1 MTAVKE
7 VAPSNR
13 NSHAMNGTVAF
24 DRTRRRSRRVWFYV
38 AALAAGAAMAA
49 ALLVAQARPSTGAA
63 DLMLIYV
70 GAEDCAPCRAWQK
83 DDGVDF
89 RRSIEF
95 SRIRY
100 REVKSQRLHE
110 LLSDAYWP
118 EELRIYRSRLKPSD
132 GVPLWLIVS
141 GDAVVAQHFGAQ
153 GWRTSVLPALR
164 SHLR

>member
-7 VAPSNR
+7 IAPDNR
-13 NSHAMNGTVAF
+13 NSDSMKGTVAF
-24 DRTRRRSRRVWFYV
+24 DRTRHRVWRVWFCIG
-38 AALAAGAAMAA
+38 ALAAGAAVAV
-49 ALLVAQARPSTGAA
+49 ALLVAQAKPSAGRAG
-63 DLMLIYV
+63 LLLIYV

-83 DDGVDF
+83 GDGVDF

-100 REVKSQRLHE
+100 REVKSPRLHE
-110 LLSDAYWP
+110 LLSDSYWP

-141 GDAVVAQHFGAQ
+141 GDAVVAQHFGAE
-153 GWRTSVLPALR
+153 GWRSSVLPALR
-164 SHLR
+164 YHLR

>member
-1 MTAVKE
+1 MSDVSEPE
-7 VAPSNR
+7 VI
-13 NSHAMNGTVAF
+13 VA
-24 DRTRRRSRRVWFYV
+24 R
-38 AALAAGAAMAA
+38 AGAIGRLTLNRPKAINALNHPMVRTMAA
-49 ALLVAQARPSTGAA
+49 ALLVAQARPRVGAA

-100 REVKSQRLHE
+100 HEVKSPRLHE
-110 LLSDAYWP
+110 LLSDTYWP
-118 EELRIYRSRLKPSD
+118 EELRMYRGRLKPSD

>member
-7 VAPSNR
+7 VAPGNR
-13 NSHAMNGTVAF
+13 NSHAMKGTVAF
-24 DRTRRRSRRVWFYV
+24 DRTPRRARRVWFYV
-38 AALAAGAAMAA
+38 GALAAGAAIAA
-49 ALLVAQARPSTGAA
+49 ALLVAQAKPPARAA

-100 REVKSQRLHE
+100 HEVKSPRLHE

-118 EELRIYRSRLKPSD
+118 EELRIYRGRLKPSD

-141 GDAVVAQHFGAQ
+141 GDAVVAQHFGTR

>member
-1 MTAVKE
+1 M
-7 VAPSNR
+7 
-13 NSHAMNGTVAF
+13 
-24 DRTRRRSRRVWFYV
+24 WFYV
-38 AALAAGAAMAA
+38 GGLAAGAAVAA
-49 ALLVAQARPSTGAA
+49 ALLVAQAKPPAGAA

-89 RRSIEF
+89 RRSVEF

-100 REVKSQRLHE
+100 HEVKSPRLHE

-118 EELRIYRSRLKPSD
+118 EELRIYRGRLKPSD

>member
-1 MTAVKE
+1 MK
-7 VAPSNR
+7 S
-13 NSHAMNGTVAF
+13 TVAS
-24 DRTRRRSRRVWFYV
+24 DRTRRPAWRLRFYV
-38 AALAAGAAMAA
+38 GALAVGAAVAA
-49 ALLVAQARPSTGAA
+49 ALLVAQAKPSTGAA

-83 DDGVDF
+83 GDGVDF

-100 REVKSQRLHE
+100 REVKSPRLHE

-141 GDAVVAQHFGAQ
+141 GDAVVAQHVGAQ
-153 GWRTSVLPALR
+153 GWRSSILPALR
-164 SHLR
+164 FHLR